1 MRGPRRRRR
10 WRFDR
15 FDVALGPDHV
25 VCLPGD
31 REDYERA
38 LGAWYAAAGAEWEAR
53 FVASRPGCRSWCW
66 WRFVAGEAPPWADS
80 DSELVRLFELG
91 EVGNV
96 EAQVLL
102 ATGDRHAALGQV
114 AAPQMR
120 TAALVRRL
128 VPAREAVHN
137 NEGGRHG

>member
-1 MRGPRRRRR
+1 
-10 WRFDR
+10 
-15 FDVALGPDHV
+15 
-25 VCLPGD
+25 
-31 REDYERA
+31 
-38 LGAWYAAAGAEWEAR
+38 
-53 FVASRPGCRSWCW
+53 
-66 WRFVAGEAPPWADS
+66 VAGEAPPWADS